1 MGWVV
6 GRAAGVAARRLG
18 GWWRLE
24 WDGALGGAVVGGRFA
39 GWGVGGVCVR
49 VCVCVCVRVCVCA
62 CTCACV
68 RVCVC
73 TCACV
78 SLSLSRC
85 ARTCACARVRGRE
98 KDGGETECALV
109 CVCGGVCWLVG
120 WSVVCV
126 RGGEWSGV

>member
-78 SLSLSRC
+78 SLSLSLC
-85 ARTCACARVRGRE
+85 AHMRVRTCAWEREGWGR
-98 KDGGETECALV
+98 DRV
-109 CVCGGVCWLVG
+109 CVSVCVGVCWLVG